1 MDIKEN
7 LSNSPRFRGSFTSK
21 IIKALPNCQEGETVF
36 NTDTQKGMIYKKGKW
51 EEIRME
57 GQGLNMNLYD
67 LNKSIVAQLPDIT
80 DFKNYYTLITEFYQQ
95 TNNAFYML
103 YGKEISYFTLLHGIP
118 YSFNTKKI
126 LEPFSKNVVD
136 CLKAFKAVKSID
148 YTENKDAI
156 EIWVSDEE
164 DNITCLYLF
173 PYDNGVVEFNE
184 DVLNNE

>member
-1 MDIKEN
+1 MDMEKN

-67 LNKSIVAQLPDIT
+67 LNKSIVAQLPDIENFNEKI
-80 DFKNYYTLITEFYQQ
+80 DLINEFYQVS
-95 TNNAFYML
+95 NNQYYML
-103 YGKEISYFTLLHGIP
+103 YGKEISYFTLFAEQIN
-118 YSFNTKKI
+118 FNGEN
-126 LEPFSKNVVD
+126 LETLGDNVID
-136 CLKAFKAVKSID
+136 CLNAFKSVKSID

-164 DNITCLYLF
+164 NNITCLYFF
-173 PYDNGVVEFNE
+173 PYDNGVVNFIG
-184 DVLNNE
+184 VI

>member
-21 IIKALPNCQEGETVF
+21 IIKALPNCKEGETVF

-51 EEIRME
+51 EEIRVD

-67 LNKSIVAQLPDIT
+67 LNKSIVAQLPDIA
-80 DFKNYYTLITEFYQQ
+80 DFNEKIELINEFYQTSINQ
-95 TNNAFYML
+95 YYML
-103 YGKEISYFTLLHGIP
+103 YGKEISYFTLFAKQGDFYINGIE
-118 YSFNTKKI
+118 S
-126 LEPFSKNVVD
+126 LGVNVID
-136 CLKAFKAVKSID
+136 CLKAFKSVKSID

-164 DNITCLYLF
+164 NNVTCLYFF
-173 PYDNGVVEFNE
+173 PYDNGVVDFKG
-184 DVLNNE
+184 DV

>member
-1 MDIKEN
+1 MKKN

-21 IIKALPNCQEGETVF
+21 IIKALPNCKEGETVF

-67 LNKSIVAQLPDIT
+67 LNKSIVAQLPDIE
-80 DFKNYYTLITEFYQQ
+80 DFNEKIDLINKFYQVS
-95 TNNAFYML
+95 NNQYYML
-103 YGKEISYFTLLHGIP
+103 YGKEISYFTLFAEQIN
-118 YSFNTKKI
+118 FNDENFET
-126 LEPFSKNVVD
+126 LETLGDNVID
-136 CLKAFKAVKSID
+136 CLNAFKSVKSID

-164 DNITCLYLF
+164 NNITCLYFF
-173 PYDNGVVEFNE
+173 PYDNGVVNFIG
-184 DVLNNE
+184 VI

>member
-36 NTDTQKGMIYKKGKW
+36 NTDTQKGMVYKKGKW

-80 DFKNYYTLITEFYQQ
+80 DFNEKIELINEFYQ
-95 TNNAFYML
+95 TSNNQYYML
-103 YGKEISYFTLLHGIP
+103 YGKEISYFTVFTEQDDFNGDNVQSLGI
-118 YSFNTKKI
+118 
-126 LEPFSKNVVD
+126 NVID
-136 CLKAFKAVKSID
+136 CLNAFKSVKSID

-164 DNITCLYLF
+164 NNVTCLYFF
-173 PYDNGVVEFNE
+173 PYDNGVVDFKG
-184 DVLNNE
+184 DI

>member
-21 IIKALPNCQEGETVF
+21 IIKALPNCKEGETVF

-51 EEIRME
+51 EEIRMD

-80 DFKNYYTLITEFYQQ
+80 DFNEKIELINEFYQ
-95 TNNAFYML
+95 TSNNQYYML
-103 YGKEISYFTLLHGIP
+103 YGKEISYFTLFAEQDDFNGDNVQSLGI
-118 YSFNTKKI
+118 
-126 LEPFSKNVVD
+126 NVID
-136 CLKAFKAVKSID
+136 CLSAFKSVKSID

-164 DNITCLYLF
+164 NNVTCLYFF
-173 PYDNGVVEFNE
+173 PYDNGVVDFKG
-184 DVLNNE
+184 DI